1 MNIHITTSGQQ
12 YNNSNKMVSPQSLR
26 SASRM
31 FSAAEREVKRYERE
45 HKKYESER
53 VKIENRIKKV
63 QDRTL
68 SSCARMFQKA
78 ERTNNKKECAKIKK
92 LRQRIIIEK
101 TIYKQYLHSLY
112 ISKFLEYSI
121 CEPDKESEIGT
132 TYSDENSVELTL
144 DMAYGDSDEA
154 YGDSDDESFETPPGS
169 PTYNPISRHV
179 EIVYETPP
187 KNHEVQESS
196 KEIVY
201 ETHLCE
207 ETHVS
212 IPSAPRKKALTVVSN
227 YNLRVRR

>member
-31 FSAAEREVKRYERE
+31 FSAAEKEVKQYERE
-45 HKKYESER
+45 YKKYESER
-53 VKIENRIKKV
+53 VKIENRLKKM

-92 LRQRIIIEK
+92 LRQRVIIEK

-121 CEPDKESEIGT
+121 CEPDKE
-132 TYSDENSVELTL
+132 SDENSVELTL

-201 ETHLCE
+201 ETPLCE

-212 IPSAPRKKALTVVSN
+212 IPSAPRKKAPTVVSN

>member
-1 MNIHITTSGQQ
+1 
-12 YNNSNKMVSPQSLR
+12 MVSPQSLR

-53 VKIENRIKKV
+53 VKIEKRIKKI

-78 ERTNNKKECAKIKK
+78 ERTNNKKECGKIKK

-121 CEPDKESEIGT
+121 CEPDKESEVGT

-154 YGDSDDESFETPPGS
+154 YIDSDDESYETPQGS
-169 PTYNPISRHV
+169 LIYNPINRHV
-179 EIVYETPP
+179 EIVYTPP
-187 KNHEVQESS
+187 PKTHEVPEPI

-201 ETHLCE
+201 ETPLCE
-207 ETHVS
+207 KPHVS
-212 IPSAPRKKALTVVSN
+212 IPNAPRKKAPTVVSN
-227 YNLRVRR
+227 YNLRVRK

>member
-1 MNIHITTSGQQ
+1 
-12 YNNSNKMVSPQSLR
+12 MVSPQSLR

-31 FSAAEREVKRYERE
+31 FSVAEREVNRYERE

-53 VKIENRIKKV
+53 VKIENRLKKI

-78 ERTNNKKECAKIKK
+78 ERMNNKKECAKIKK

-121 CEPDKESEIGT
+121 CDPDKESEVDT

-144 DMAYGDSDEA
+144 DMAYGDSGEENG
-154 YGDSDDESFETPPGS
+154 YSDDESYETPPGS
-169 PTYNPISRHV
+169 PTYNPINRHV

-187 KNHEVQESS
+187 TSHEVQEPI

-201 ETHLCE
+201 ETPLCE
-207 ETHVS
+207 ETRVI
-212 IPSAPRKKALTVVSN
+212 IPGAPRKKAPAVVSN
-227 YNLRVRR
+227 YNLRVRK